1 VRILLGSLGATI
13 VAVATLPLVG
23 ALGKGNQQHGF
34 FYTAVVFGVIATFFC
49 W

>member
-1 VRILLGSLGATI
+1 LSPW
-13 VAVATLPLVG
+13 LPLVG

-34 FYTAVVFGVIATFFC
+34 FYTGGDFWRMATFSC